1 MLFLLPIAERC
12 RRDSGSRVL
21 SSGNDPYSLSKP
33 NSYRHQAATTT
44 TTAPRA
50 GSDGELEYKEAR
62 LKGSNQNDQ
71 PLLMGDSAIRFSP
84 HSPIIVRGARG
95 KKKKVDFDASA
106 EQPVQKGMPGHFVVA
121 GPAAFLSLSRGLSA
135 VAKEYLRRATSFT
148 MSSLLGTESES
159 ATIYRNLCFTFI
171 KPQLKI
177 LLNLLKMVRINF

>member
-12 RRDSGSRVL
+12 RRDSGSRQQQRRQQRL
-21 SSGNDPYSLSKP
+21 EQGLMGSLNTKKSPLIK
-33 NSYRHQAATTT
+33 RE
-44 TTAPRA
+44 A
-50 GSDGELEYKEAR
+50 GTPLFALPKEAR

-95 KKKKVDFDASA
+95 KKKRVDFDASA

-121 GPAAFLSLSRGLSA
+121 GPAAFLSSSRGLSA
-135 VAKEYLRRATSFT
+135 VAKEYLGQATSFT